1 MVQGTGLLAVW
12 MQIPANLENEL
23 NDWYKQEH
31 LPERI
36 QIPGFLTALRYVS
49 LQGEP
54 RFMAL
59 YDLTTPEVLY
69 SEAYKELRR
78 NSTAWTRRIGRSLET
93 NVRHEYELLQSVGE
107 DLANPAPNVLLVRMG
122 GEPEQEVES
131 WLRTQMVPAMAGVP
145 GVIRVRA
152 FKAVVGEPKFLV
164 YYELNGPNIFGSEAW
179 KAAEA
184 GAGLYA
190 MEPKFNMVSTNL
202 GQFIEAAEI
211 NPRS

>member
-184 GAGLYA
+184 GTGLYA